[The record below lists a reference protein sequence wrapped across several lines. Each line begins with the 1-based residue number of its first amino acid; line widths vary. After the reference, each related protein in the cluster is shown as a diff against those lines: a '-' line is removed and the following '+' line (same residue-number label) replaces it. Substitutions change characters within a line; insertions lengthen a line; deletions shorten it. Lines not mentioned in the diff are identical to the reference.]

1 MPTPQEP
8 DNRLIKS
15 SYARILLELF
25 REYGEDPHQAIRD
38 SGLPPDLFDLD
49 QEFLPQEP
57 VKRLLYLL
65 GNQLGMTNFGD
76 LVRTAIKQ
84 KSLPK
89 LLGQFSECSTVR
101 DALKHS
107 HDVFAYDATNVSVGL
122 ETVHGRTWYWCK
134 RENDGSDPFIWSEVW
149 AMLYAIELVRALTKS
164 QWTPKQLKIQID
176 EIELYQAI
184 IGKSTQYIVSNDR
197 IEWLIEDEI
206 LNQQP
211 NITAKDTETQAPLVT
226 WHANFTDQV
235 FTALLPYVREHN
247 LTLENAAKLLKL
259 SPRTLQRRLKEER
272 TNFRHIKD
280 NLVFTVAV
288 DMMGE
293 ELSLTHIASQL
304 GFSDI
309 SHFSRSFKRISGL
322 TPKLYQKTVLNL
334 NHNHRAQ

>member
-8 DNRLIKS
+8 ANRLIKS
-15 SYARILLELF
+15 SYARILVELF

-101 DALKHS
+101 DALEHS
-107 HDVFAYDATNVSVGL
+107 RDVFAYDATNVSVGL

-149 AMLYAIELVRALTKS
+149 AVLYAIELVRALTKS
-164 QWTPKQLKIQID
+164 AGRPNSLKSR
-176 EIELYQAI
+176 LM
-184 IGKSTQYIVSNDR
+184 KSSFTKRSLANRLNTSSVMIV
-197 IEWLIEDEI
+197 
-206 LNQQP
+206 
-211 NITAKDTETQAPLVT
+211 
-226 WHANFTDQV
+226 
-235 FTALLPYVREHN
+235 
-247 LTLENAAKLLKL
+247 L
-259 SPRTLQRRLKEER
+259 S
-272 TNFRHIKD
+272 
-280 NLVFTVAV
+280 
-288 DMMGE
+288 G
-293 ELSLTHIASQL
+293 
-304 GFSDI
+304 
-309 SHFSRSFKRISGL
+309 
-322 TPKLYQKTVLNL
+322 
-334 NHNHRAQ
+334 

>member
-1 MPTPQEP
+1 M
-8 DNRLIKS
+8 
-15 SYARILLELF
+15 
-25 REYGEDPHQAIRD
+25 
-38 SGLPPDLFDLD
+38 
-49 QEFLPQEP
+49 
-57 VKRLLYLL
+57 
-65 GNQLGMTNFGD
+65 
-76 LVRTAIKQ
+76 
-84 KSLPK
+84 
-89 LLGQFSECSTVR
+89 
-101 DALKHS
+101 
-107 HDVFAYDATNVSVGL
+107 
-122 ETVHGRTWYWCK
+122 
-134 RENDGSDPFIWSEVW
+134 
-149 AMLYAIELVRALTKS
+149 RALTKS
-164 QWTPKQLKIQID
+164 DWTPKQLKIQID

-206 LNQQP
+206 LNQRP

-322 TPKLYQKTVLNL
+322 TPKLYQK
-334 NHNHRAQ
+334 RC